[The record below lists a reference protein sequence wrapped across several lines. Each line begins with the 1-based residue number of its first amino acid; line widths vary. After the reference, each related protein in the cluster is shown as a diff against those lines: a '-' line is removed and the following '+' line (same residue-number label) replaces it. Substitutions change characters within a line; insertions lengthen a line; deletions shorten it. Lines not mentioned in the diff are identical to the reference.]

1 MAKRRK
7 QYQTAEIFDFL
18 PSRKTPTNLINL
30 KPRNDL
36 QKRYLH
42 YLSNPVINMVF
53 ATGPAGTGKTLL
65 AVTQGVKEFRARS
78 FEKIVITRPAVSV
91 DEQHGFLPG
100 TINDKMEP
108 WMRPI
113 TDIMLDYMSQQQLEY
128 FIKKQKIEI
137 VPLAYMR
144 GRTFHYSWVIA
155 DEMQN
160 ATAEQT
166 KMLLTRF
173 GNGSK
178 FIITGDLK
186 QFDRGFSKNGLADFI
201 ARYSSQSDDISQIE
215 HIQFTT
221 NDIERHPVVKDILQ
235 IYQEL

>member
-18 PSRKTPTNLINL
+18 PSTKIPTNLTNI
-30 KPRNDL
+30 KPRNEA
-36 QKRYLH
+36 QKKYLN
-42 YLSNPVINMVF
+42 YLCNPVINIVF

-65 AVTQGVKEFRARS
+65 AVAQGIKEFRARS

-100 TINDKMEP
+100 TLNDKMEP

-113 TDIMLDYMSQQQLEY
+113 TDIMLDYMSQQQIEY

-144 GRTFHYSWVIA
+144 GRTFSHSWVIA

-160 ATAEQT
+160 ATLEQT

-173 GNGSK
+173 GTGSK

-186 QFDRGFSKNGLADFI
+186 QFDRGYSKNGLADFVS
-201 ARYSSQSDDISQIE
+201 RYNSQPDSISQIE
-215 HIQFTT
+215 HIKFGS
-221 NDIERHPVVKDILQ
+221 NDIERHPIVKEILQ
-235 IYQEL
+235 LYQEL